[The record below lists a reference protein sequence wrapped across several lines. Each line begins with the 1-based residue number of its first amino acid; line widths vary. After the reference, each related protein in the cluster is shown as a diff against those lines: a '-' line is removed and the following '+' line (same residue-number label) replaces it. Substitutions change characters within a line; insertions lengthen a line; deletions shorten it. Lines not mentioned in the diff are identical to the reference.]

1 MAEKHLASK
10 RRAEKTTR
18 IFIYA
23 ILILVSVLWIFPFFY
38 LILQSFGD
46 HGALGFDS
54 RSLFPNVW
62 TGKNYLALF
71 TSEAT
76 PFFKWWFN
84 TFIIALATAVLQ
96 TILVLMTAY
105 ALSRLRFNGRKG
117 LMKLILILGMFP
129 GFLGMLVNYYILS
142 LLGLDG
148 SMFSLIIVYFASSAM
163 SYYVAKGFFDTVSRS
178 LDEAVMIDGG
188 SKNTVF
194 WRIILPLSKPI
205 IIYTVLISFTAP
217 WGDFMFGNFI
227 AQASKQI
234 TRSDW
239 TVAVGLYN
247 ITDRSDFGIFCAGA
261 VMVSIPIAVLFF
273 WLQRYYVEGI
283 AGGAVK
289 G

>member
-1 MAEKHLASK
+1 MAEKHFASK
-10 RRAEKTTR
+10 RFAEKSQR
-18 IFIYA
+18 VLIYV
-23 ILILVSVLWIFPFFY
+23 ILTVVSLVWIFPFFY
-38 LILQSFGD
+38 LILQSFGN
-46 HGALGFDS
+46 HGAIGFDATQ
-54 RSLFPNVW
+54 LFPNKW
-62 TGKNYLALF
+62 TGDNYVQLF
-71 TSEAT
+71 TSKGR

-84 TFIIALATAVLQ
+84 TFLIALATAVLQ

-105 ALSRLRFNGRKG
+105 ALSRLRFNGRQG

-129 GFLGMLVNYYILS
+129 GFLGMLVNYYILD
-142 LLGLDG
+142 LLGLSG
-148 SMFSLIIVYFASSAM
+148 SMFSLIIVYIASSAM

-205 IIYTVLISFTAP
+205 IIYTILISFTAP

-227 AQASKQI
+227 ASASKSI
-234 TRSDW
+234 TSDDL
-239 TVAVGLYN
+239 TVAVGLYR
-247 ITDRSDFGIFCAGA
+247 ITDISDFGVFCAGA
-261 VMVSIPIAVLFF
+261 VMVSIPIAALFF

>member
-1 MAEKHLASK
+1 MAEQHFASK
-10 RRAEKTTR
+10 RFAEKSQR
-18 IFIYA
+18 VLVYV
-23 ILILVSVLWIFPFFY
+23 ILTVISLIWLFPFVYLVFQSFAQVSDPKSIFPE
-38 LILQSFGD
+38 
-46 HGALGFDS
+46 
-54 RSLFPNVW
+54 VW
-62 TGKNYLALF
+62 TGQNYVALF
-71 TSEAT
+71 TSESH

-96 TILVLMTAY
+96 TVFVLMTAY

-129 GFLGMLVNYYILS
+129 GFLGMLVNYYILE
-142 LLGLDG
+142 LLGING

-205 IIYTVLISFTAP
+205 IIYTILISFTAP

-227 AQASKQI
+227 ASASSKI
-234 TRSDW
+234 TNSDL
-239 TVAVGLYN
+239 TVAVGLYR
-247 ITDRSDFGIFCAGA
+247 ITDMSEFGVFCAGA
-261 VMVSIPIAVLFF
+261 VMVSIPITVLFF